1 MSLIVNIDEAVL
13 GKFASVSLNE
23 LNAKASMLN
32 RINNKYLVPT
42 EGMTDLLQ
50 SLEQHFEILEINK
63 KRTFLYQSCYFDDD
77 QYVTYFAHH
86 QGRRNRFKVRTR
98 KYLDSGMCFL
108 EIKLKSSRGRTIKK
122 RVPYQWDK
130 NGKLNKE
137 AKRFIAASVRE
148 LIPGSGFVP
157 QSTAVLQM
165 EFKRI
170 TLVAKDGGERL
181 TMDYGL
187 SFVRGNE
194 SVALPGELL
203 IVEVKSVHGH
213 GLADRVMREHHYHKV
228 KRCSKYC
235 LGLNLIKKVVKN
247 NRFLPILKKLTAEGD
262 LYIPSSAREA
272 A

>member
-1 MSLIVNIDEAVL
+1 VNIEESVL
-13 GKFASVSLNE
+13 YNLASVSLEE

-42 EGMTDLLQ
+42 EGMTGLLQ
-50 SLEQHFEILEINK
+50 SLKPHFEILEINK

-77 QYVTYFAHH
+77 KYVTYFAHH

-108 EIKLKSSRGRTIKK
+108 EVKLKSSRGRTIKR

-130 NGKLNKE
+130 DGKLDNE
-137 AKRFIAASVRE
+137 AKKFISASVNE
-148 LIPGSGFVP
+148 LLPGCGFAP
-157 QSTAVLQM
+157 QATAVLQM

-170 TLVAKDGGERL
+170 TLAAKDGGERL

-187 SFVRGNE
+187 TFLRDTE
-194 SVALPGELL
+194 SVSLPGDLL
-203 IVEVKSVHGH
+203 IVEVKSGHGH
-213 GLADRVMREHHYHKV
+213 GMADRVMREHHYHKV

-235 LGLNLIKKVVKN
+235 LGLNFMKQVSKN
-247 NRFLPILKKLTAEGD
+247 NRFLHVLRKLSGEGD
-262 LYIPSSAREA
+262 YLLPASDRKA